1 MKYSIGE
8 TRQKKRSCLLVSL
21 SLLVLVCVFA
31 LGGAFVPAA
40 QAVSY
45 SAEEIAFVQLIN
57 EYRAGKGLGALQ
69 VSDMLSEAADRHNSD
84 MAKYGFFSHYSE
96 ASDYFSPGA
105 APWDRMAASG
115 YGFNTAMGENIAA
128 GYATA
133 AAVLAG
139 WKTSSGHNA
148 VMLNGDFK
156 VIGVSLTYASGTKY
170 GFYWTTDF
178 GGYVDSTAHSVGAAP
193 QTTTTVKPTTTTV
206 KPTTT
211 TARPT
216 TTTAKPTTTTVRT
229 TTTTTIRPPATTTT
243 TTVKPT
249 TTTVRPTTTTAKPTT
264 TTTAKPTTPTTVAY
278 TVQFS
283 DVSSSTLYAD
293 AIWLLAAEGVVG
305 GYSDGR
311 FGSYDK
317 VTRQQFA
324 KMIILALD
332 CDVTPVAACS
342 FKDVASSASSSDPL
356 YPAGYVN
363 ACAAAGITVGTT
375 PNTFA
380 PYNQITR
387 AQLITMVARAAG
399 LVDAPAWYQAPFAN
413 FSATHFP
420 WANRAAF
427 AGLLDGY
434 AGMGSSFDF
443 WASATRGEVC
453 LLLANLIGL

>member
-216 TTTAKPTTTTVRT
+216 TTTAKPTTTT
-229 TTTTTIRPPATTTT
+229 
-243 TTVKPT
+243 
-249 TTTVRPTTTTAKPTT
+249 
-264 TTTAKPTTPTTVAY
+264 TAKPTTPTTVAY

>member
-1 MKYSIGE
+1 
-8 TRQKKRSCLLVSL
+8 
-21 SLLVLVCVFA
+21 
-31 LGGAFVPAA
+31 
-40 QAVSY
+40 
-45 SAEEIAFVQLIN
+45 
-57 EYRAGKGLGALQ
+57 
-69 VSDMLSEAADRHNSD
+69 
-84 MAKYGFFSHYSE
+84 
-96 ASDYFSPGA
+96 
-105 APWDRMAASG
+105 
-115 YGFNTAMGENIAA
+115 
-128 GYATA
+128 
-133 AAVLAG
+133 
-139 WKTSSGHNA
+139 
-148 VMLNGDFK
+148 
-156 VIGVSLTYASGTKY
+156 
-170 GFYWTTDF
+170 
-178 GGYVDSTAHSVGAAP
+178 
-193 QTTTTVKPTTTTV
+193 
-206 KPTTT
+206 
-211 TARPT
+211 
-216 TTTAKPTTTTVRT
+216 
-229 TTTTTIRPPATTTT
+229 
-243 TTVKPT
+243 
-249 TTTVRPTTTTAKPTT
+249 
-264 TTTAKPTTPTTVAY
+264 
-278 TVQFS
+278 
-283 DVSSSTLYAD
+283 
-293 AIWLLAAEGVVG
+293 LAAEGVVG

-311 FGSYDK
+311 FGPYDK

>member
-1 MKYSIGE
+1 MPTYSIGLCPRQHREVPFRGGAVNTMKYSIGE

-216 TTTAKPTTTTVRT
+216 TTTAKPTTTT
-229 TTTTTIRPPATTTT
+229 
-243 TTVKPT
+243 
-249 TTTVRPTTTTAKPTT
+249 
-264 TTTAKPTTPTTVAY
+264 TAKPTTPTTVAY

-453 LLLANLIGL
+453 LLLANLIGR

>member
-193 QTTTTVKPTTTTV
+193 QTTTTVKPTTTM
-206 KPTTT
+206 
-211 TARPT
+211 
-216 TTTAKPTTTTVRT
+216 
-229 TTTTTIRPPATTTT
+229 
-243 TTVKPT
+243 
-249 TTTVRPTTTTAKPTT
+249 VRPTTTTAKPTT

-342 FKDVASSASSSDPL
+342 FKDVAASPSSSDPL

>member
-1 MKYSIGE
+1 MPTYSIGLCPRQHREVPFRGGAVNTMKYSIGE

-216 TTTAKPTTTTVRT
+216 TTTAKPTTTT
-229 TTTTTIRPPATTTT
+229 
-243 TTVKPT
+243 
-249 TTTVRPTTTTAKPTT
+249 
-264 TTTAKPTTPTTVAY
+264 TAKPTTPTTVAY

-311 FGSYDK
+311 FGPYDK

>member
-1 MKYSIGE
+1 MPTYSIGLCPRQHREVPFRGGAVNTMKYSIGE

-69 VSDMLSEAADRHNSD
+69 VSDMLSEGADRHNSD

-216 TTTAKPTTTTVRT
+216 TTTAKPTTTT
-229 TTTTTIRPPATTTT
+229 
-243 TTVKPT
+243 
-249 TTTVRPTTTTAKPTT
+249 
-264 TTTAKPTTPTTVAY
+264 TAKPTTPTTVAY

-311 FGSYDK
+311 FGPYDK

-332 CDVTPVAACS
+332 FDVTPVAACS